1 MFIKG
6 RNLFMGYIGE
16 PKATSDTLTE
26 DGWLKSG
33 DIGYINHVRE
43 RKEEEGREREG
54 RTGVDLI
61 FSFIFRKDFYTSLE
75 ELKVCIFI
83 LFFSSILS
91 LPLSPPEL
99 LVLATGEN
107 IAPVPIESALKEQLP
122 ILSNAVI
129 VGDQKSFISCL
140 LTLKVMIEI
149 THSLTLS
156 LPLFL
161 KVEFDEV
168 SGFPTDRLNPTAL
181 AICQTCGSRSKTV
194 RDILDEPSDHRV
206 LKMIQNG
213 IDRVNKGAVCKKHK
227 VRERGFT

>member
-61 FSFIFRKDFYTSLE
+61 FFFISRKDFYTSLE
-75 ELKVCIFI
+75 ELKVLIFI
-83 LFFSSILS
+83 LFFYFN
-91 LPLSPPEL
+91 PPPPSPPEL

-156 LPLFL
+156 L
-161 KVEFDEV
+161 
-168 SGFPTDRLNPTAL
+168 S
-181 AICQTCGSRSKTV
+181 
-194 RDILDEPSDHRV
+194 PS
-206 LKMIQNG
+206 LSS
-213 IDRVNKGAVCKKHK
+213 
-227 VRERGFT
+227 